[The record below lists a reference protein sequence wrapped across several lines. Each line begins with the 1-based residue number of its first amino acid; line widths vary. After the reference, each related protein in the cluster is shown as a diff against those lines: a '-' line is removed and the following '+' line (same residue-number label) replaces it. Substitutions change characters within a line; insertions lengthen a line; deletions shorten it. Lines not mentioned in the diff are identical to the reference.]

1 VTRLGSPD
9 ELAVRHDELAAA
21 TEGKKRV
28 LVCSTGCLAIGAR
41 DIEAAFREGVADAGL
56 EDEVEVVATGC
67 HGLCAMAP
75 VVLIEPDDV
84 FYGRN
89 RAKFVPDV
97 IAKTVQAGEIVTRLT
112 YGRDE
117 ATAHLEDIPFF
128 DHQTKRVLRNV
139 GRVDP
144 QRIEDAVARGVYG
157 AVARMLSGMQ
167 PDEVIE
173 EVKTSAIRGRGGGGF
188 PVWRKWES
196 CKGYTADERYLI
208 CNADEGDPGAFMDRA
223 LLEGDPHSII
233 EGMIIAAFAVEA
245 TRGYV
250 YVRAEYPIA
259 VRHIRLAIEQAQA
272 WGLLGDDILGSGFS
286 FDIEVREGAG
296 AFVCGEASALVA
308 SIEGRR
314 GTPRPKPPRMTEQGL
329 FGMPT
334 NINNVETFANIPLII
349 SEGGAAYA
357 QSGTEGSKGTKIFA
371 LAGQVKNT
379 GLVEVP
385 MGATIRDIVYGVG
398 GGLPKGREFKAVQMG
413 GPSGGCVPAAHL
425 DLPIDYDSLR
435 EVGAIMGSG
444 GMIVMD
450 DTTCIV
456 DIARY
461 FINFC
466 AGEGCGACAPCRLGT
481 VRLEQILDRIC
492 AGDGTEADLDTLE
505 RLGEVVRSTTL
516 CGLGQTAPNPVL
528 STLHHFRDEYL
539 AHVVDKTCPAG
550 VCKAL
555 TAPEPVLVGSEA

>member
-1 VTRLGSPD
+1 MTRLGSPD
-9 ELAVRHDELAAA
+9 ELAARHDELAAA
-21 TEGKKRV
+21 AAGKKRV

-144 QRIEDAVARGVYG
+144 QRIEDAIARGVYG
-157 AVARMLSGMQ
+157 AVARMLSAMQ

-188 PVWRKWES
+188 PVWRKWEI
-196 CKGYTADERYLI
+196 CRGYTAEERYLI

-223 LLEGDPHSII
+223 LLEGDPHSVI
-233 EGMIIAAFAVEA
+233 EGMIIAAFAIEA

-259 VRHIRLAIEQAQA
+259 VRHIRLAIDQAQA
-272 WGLLGDDILGSGFS
+272 CGLLGDDILGSGFS

-296 AFVCGEASALVA
+296 AFVCGEDSALIA
-308 SIEGRR
+308 SHRGPARHAQAQAAADDRAGPLRQAHEHQQRRDVRQRPAHHQRGRR
-314 GTPRPKPPRMTEQGL
+314 RLRAERDRRLEGHQDLRPRRPGEEHRPGRGAHGRHHPRDRLRRRRRPAQGP
-329 FGMPT
+329 G
-334 NINNVETFANIPLII
+334 VQ
-349 SEGGAAYA
+349 GGADGRAFGRLRA
-357 QSGTEGSKGTKIFA
+357 
-371 LAGQVKNT
+371 
-379 GLVEVP
+379 
-385 MGATIRDIVYGVG
+385 R
-398 GGLPKGREFKAVQMG
+398 GLPGPAHRLRLAARGRSHHG
-413 GPSGGCVPAAHL
+413 IGRPDRHGRHHLHGRYGPLLHQ
-425 DLPIDYDSLR
+425 LR
-435 EVGAIMGSG
+435 
-444 GMIVMD
+444 
-450 DTTCIV
+450 
-456 DIARY
+456 
-461 FINFC
+461 
-466 AGEGCGACAPCRLGT
+466 AGEGCGSCAPCRLGT

-505 RLGEVVRSTTL
+505 RLADVVRSTTL

-528 STLHHFRDEYL
+528 STLHHFRDEYH

>member
-1 VTRLGSPD
+1 MTRLGSP
-9 ELAVRHDELAAA
+9 AELAAA
-21 TEGKKRV
+21 RDQLAAAAQDRKRV

-41 DIEAAFREGVADAGL
+41 DIEAAFREGVSEAGL

-75 VVLIEPDDV
+75 VVAIEPDDV
-84 FYGRN
+84 LYGRV

-97 IAKTVQAGEIVTRLT
+97 IAQTVQGHQVVNRLT

-117 ATAHLEDIPFF
+117 STAHPKDIPFF
-128 DHQTKRVLRNV
+128 EHQTKRVLRNV

-144 QRIEDAVARGVYG
+144 QRIEDALARGVYG
-157 AVARMLSGMQ
+157 AVGTMLSGMQ

-173 EVKTSAIRGRGGGGF
+173 EVKASAVRGRGGGGF
-188 PVWRKWES
+188 PVWRKWLS
-196 CKGYTADERYLI
+196 CKGYSADERYLI

-223 LLEGDPHSII
+223 LLEGDPHSVI
-233 EGMIIAAFAVEA
+233 EGMVIAAYAIES

-259 VRHIRLAIEQAQA
+259 VRHVQLAIEQARD
-272 WGLLGDDILGSGFS
+272 WGLLGDDILGSGLS

-314 GTPRPKPPRMTEQGL
+314 GQPRPKPPRMTEQGL

-349 SEGGAAYA
+349 AEGGAAYA

-385 MGATIRDIVYGVG
+385 MGATIREIVFEVG
-398 GGLPKGREFKAVQMG
+398 GGIPRGREFKAVQMG

-450 DTTCIV
+450 ETTCIV

-461 FINFC
+461 FISFC
-466 AGEGCGACAPCRLGT
+466 AAESCGACAPCRLGN
-481 VRLEQILDRIC
+481 VRLEEILDRIC
-492 AGDGTEADLDTLE
+492 AGEGTEADLDRLE
-505 RLGEVVRSTTL
+505 QLADVVRRTTL

-528 STLHHFRDEYL
+528 STLEHFRDEYL
-539 AHVVDKTCPAG
+539 AHVVDRTCPAG

-555 TAPEPVLVGSEA
+555 TPQEPVLAGSEA

>member
-1 VTRLGSPD
+1 MTSLGSPD
-9 ELAVRHDELAAA
+9 DLATRHAELAAA
-21 TEGKKRV
+21 RAGKKRV

-41 DIEAAFREGVADAGL
+41 EIEAAFREGIADAGL

-75 VVLIEPDDV
+75 VVVIEPDEII
-84 FYGRN
+84 YGRN

-97 IAKTVQAGEIVTRLT
+97 IAKTVQGGEIVGRLT

-117 ATAHLEDIPFF
+117 ATAHLRDIPFF
-128 DHQTKRVLRNV
+128 NQQTKRVLRHV

-144 QRIEDAVARGVYG
+144 QRIEDAIARGVYG
-157 AVARMLSGMQ
+157 AVGKMLSDMQ

-223 LLEGDPHSII
+223 LLEGDPHSVI
-233 EGMIIAAFAVEA
+233 EGMIIAAFAIEA
-245 TRGYV
+245 TKGYV

-259 VRHIRLAIEQAQA
+259 VRHIRLAIGQAQE

-349 SEGGAAYA
+349 ADGGAAYA
-357 QSGTEGSKGTKIFA
+357 ENGTQGSKGTKIFA

-398 GGLPKGREFKAVQMG
+398 GGLPRGREFKAVQMG

-461 FINFC
+461 FIDFC

-481 VRLEQILDRIC
+481 VRLEEILDRIC
-492 AGDGTEADLDTLE
+492 EGEGTEADLDKLE
-505 RLGEVVRSTTL
+505 RLAEVVRSTTL

-555 TAPEPVLVGSEA
+555 TPQEPALVGSEA